1 MKERLKQIITMI
13 LIITM
18 VTGMVPANVLAEA
31 GNAVSAYQQELAQS
45 RTTQTQPMEEEAET
59 TPEQEATEEEVAPTV
74 PSPTPTVETANPTVE
89 LTAPENSPQPTVVQ
103 PSAEQQQAALEA
115 AKKKAEELKNESEKM
130 SVQNNVSASLDTSFV
145 EVDPGDSVTLTA
157 QVEADDPSGV
167 SYQWQKT
174 TEGAISC
181 NTSTQQLLE
190 DKNEQLGNIEQQIQ
204 AAEGLSEEDKSN
216 ALTAQTEIIKKQPI
230 EVENKKWQD
239 MPGETSTSLTITAN
253 EEISTKATS
262 YRMVAKTAEAV
273 VATTNVD
280 VRSDKLF
287 SGGKGTKDNPYQIRT
302 YDELWNVRN
311 FMNNAKVY
319 FLLLSDIDAAGK
331 GWKSIGDYT
340 KYTGDD
346 TNRKFF
352 MGNLDGNGFIIKNL
366 NITETAIFHQ
376 SFITTAAMD
385 DGWPLNGDISG
396 DVQLA
401 GLFGVTSRIY
411 DPEAEALIGGTITNL
426 GVKNVTIDLDY
437 DNSPFQFLSGL
448 MCGGLV
454 ARPAMCLIENCFVTG
469 AMSGKLYGTTEW
481 YNFDEAT
488 ILSIGGIIAGFEKT
502 GRKGRKEFYM
512 PTDAVGTIENSY
524 ASVTTSADLKI
535 NRENAKKGLFES
547 FEVVTKGAI
556 KPQSEDKRIKV
567 IHSYYDSTK

>member
-253 EEISTKATS
+253 EEISTKA
-262 YRMVAKTAEAV
+262 
-273 VATTNVD
+273 
-280 VRSDKLF
+280 
-287 SGGKGTKDNPYQIRT
+287 
-302 YDELWNVRN
+302 
-311 FMNNAKVY
+311 
-319 FLLLSDIDAAGK
+319 
-331 GWKSIGDYT
+331 
-340 KYTGDD
+340 
-346 TNRKFF
+346 
-352 MGNLDGNGFIIKNL
+352 
-366 NITETAIFHQ
+366 
-376 SFITTAAMD
+376 
-385 DGWPLNGDISG
+385 
-396 DVQLA
+396 
-401 GLFGVTSRIY
+401 
-411 DPEAEALIGGTITNL
+411 
-426 GVKNVTIDLDY
+426 
-437 DNSPFQFLSGL
+437 
-448 MCGGLV
+448 
-454 ARPAMCLIENCFVTG
+454 
-469 AMSGKLYGTTEW
+469 
-481 YNFDEAT
+481 
-488 ILSIGGIIAGFEKT
+488 
-502 GRKGRKEFYM
+502 
-512 PTDAVGTIENSY
+512 
-524 ASVTTSADLKI
+524 
-535 NRENAKKGLFES
+535 
-547 FEVVTKGAI
+547 
-556 KPQSEDKRIKV
+556 
-567 IHSYYDSTK
+567 

>member
-1 MKERLKQIITMI
+1 
-13 LIITM
+13 
-18 VTGMVPANVLAEA
+18 
-31 GNAVSAYQQELAQS
+31 
-45 RTTQTQPMEEEAET
+45 
-59 TPEQEATEEEVAPTV
+59 
-74 PSPTPTVETANPTVE
+74 
-89 LTAPENSPQPTVVQ
+89 
-103 PSAEQQQAALEA
+103 
-115 AKKKAEELKNESEKM
+115 
-130 SVQNNVSASLDTSFV
+130 
-145 EVDPGDSVTLTA
+145 
-157 QVEADDPSGV
+157 
-167 SYQWQKT
+167 
-174 TEGAISC
+174 
-181 NTSTQQLLE
+181 
-190 DKNEQLGNIEQQIQ
+190 
-204 AAEGLSEEDKSN
+204 
-216 ALTAQTEIIKKQPI
+216 
-230 EVENKKWQD
+230 
-239 MPGETSTSLTITAN
+239 
-253 EEISTKATS
+253 
-262 YRMVAKTAEAV
+262 

-567 IHSYYDSTK
+567 IHSYYDSTKESVSGGGSPRTSSQFTDPGNVLAELNDYAKDNEMMNTWIQDPETGYPILSHRQVVDFTVDNWQPSYDGTPKAAGIKCLDPQLKEGLDWSYEYRQNGQKVENP